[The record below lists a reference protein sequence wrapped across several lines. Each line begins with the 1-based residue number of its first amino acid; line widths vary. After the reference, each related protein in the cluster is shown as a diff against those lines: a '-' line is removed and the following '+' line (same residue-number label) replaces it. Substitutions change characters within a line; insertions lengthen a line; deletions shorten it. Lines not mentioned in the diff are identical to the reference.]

1 MSSMKPHLE
10 EDVLLSRITV
20 NPEIFGG
27 KPIIRGHRLAVEHVL
42 SMLAAGD
49 DVETILEGYPW
60 LEREDVQACLV
71 YARRLVGHERVEPAL
86 SRAS

>member
-1 MSSMKPHLE
+1 MKPRLE
-10 EDVLLSRITV
+10 EDALLSRITV
-20 NPEIFGG
+20 DPEIFGG